1 MEENIMKRDQF
12 AVQSI
17 SGRERE
23 IFLSLLEGC
32 TNQEIASS
40 LGICQKTVEEHLT
53 SVYRKIGVKTRS
65 QAILWWVSGIKGIPS
80 LTRKRIRRK

>member
-1 MEENIMKRDQF
+1 MKRDQF
-12 AVQSI
+12 AVRSI

-23 IFLSLLEGC
+23 ILLSLLEGC
-32 TNQEIASS
+32 TNQEIAAS

-65 QAILWWVSGIKGIPS
+65 QAILWWVSGIKGFPS

>member
-1 MEENIMKRDQF
+1 MKRDQF

-23 IFLSLLEGC
+23 ILLSLLEGC
-32 TNQEIASS
+32 TNQEIATS

-53 SVYRKIGVKTRS
+53 RIYKKIGGEDKNSSCIMVGFTK
-65 QAILWWVSGIKGIPS
+65 
-80 LTRKRIRRK
+80 

>member
-1 MEENIMKRDQF
+1 MKRDQF

-32 TNQEIASS
+32 TNQEIAAS

-65 QAILWWVSGIKGIPS
+65 QAILWWVSGIKGFPS
-80 LTRKRIRRK
+80 LTQERIRRK